1 MANNT
6 DIEERV
12 EKWLKGKVTTA
23 DVYELTPELVKALAE
38 HGYLLYEEGKYDPAR
53 VIFEAL
59 ASVNSADP
67 NIQKMLG
74 SIYQIQNKWDA
85 AYYHYTQ
92 SLRMAPNDI
101 FVVANRGETLI
112 HMQRPRE
119 AAEDLKRAI
128 QLDPGNNN
136 PVGRRARVLL
146 ANLSN
151 VQRWA
156 PTKVTS
162 D

>member
-1 MANNT
+1 MAENSE
-6 DIEERV
+6 IEARV
-12 EKWLKGKVTTA
+12 DKWLSGKLTTA
-23 DVYELTPELVKALAE
+23 EVYELTPELTKALAE
-38 HGYLLYEEGKYDPAR
+38 HGYLLYEQGKYDSAR

-59 ASVNSADP
+59 AVVNGSDP

-85 AYYHYTQ
+85 SYYHYTQ
-92 SLRMAPNDI
+92 SLRFAPNDI
-101 FVVANRGETLI
+101 FVIVNRGETLI

-128 QLDPGNNN
+128 QLDPSGTN
-136 PVGRRARVLL
+136 PVGRRARVLF

-151 VQRWA
+151 MQRWA
-156 PTKVTS
+156 PK
-162 D
+162 

>member
-1 MANNT
+1 MAEKLE
-6 DIEERV
+6 IEERV
-12 EKWLKGKVTTA
+12 DKWLSGKLTTA
-23 DVYELTPELVKALAE
+23 EVFELTPELTKALAE
-38 HGYLLYEEGKYDPAR
+38 HGYLLYEEGKYDSAR

-59 ASVNSADP
+59 AVVNSSDP
-67 NIQKMLG
+67 NIQKLLG

-128 QLDPGNNN
+128 QLDPQNTN
-136 PVGRRARVLL
+136 PVGRRARILF

-151 VQRWA
+151 IQRWA
-156 PTKVTS
+156 PTRS

>member
-1 MANNT
+1 MAENPE
-6 DIEERV
+6 IEERV
-12 EKWLKGKVTTA
+12 DRWLGGKLNTA
-23 DVYELTPELVKALAE
+23 EVYDLTPELIKALAE
-38 HGYLLYEEGKYDPAR
+38 HGYLLYEEGKYDSAR

-59 ASVNSADP
+59 AAVNSSDP

-101 FVVANRGETLI
+101 FVIANRGETLI
-112 HMQRPRE
+112 QMQRPRE

-128 QLDPGNNN
+128 QLDPQNTN
-136 PVGRRARVLL
+136 PVGRRARVLFT
-146 ANLSN
+146 NLSN
-151 VQRWA
+151 LQRWA
-156 PTKVTS
+156 PKK
-162 D
+162 